1 MTPTTAP
8 PDDASRPDL
17 VVPHSGHRFRPARK
31 KLYPTTLTG
40 ILLFIGSAVLIAAY
54 VVPWWSLTASEPPKP
69 SRKGYEP
76 SDEEIQAFNKLERR
90 AFEIAEVTKE
100 QLPDIRKRASSIHAY
115 TTNQTTKMTVCIWGW
130 NTGTALFGLVVAG
143 LITVAVIVSWTVPLL
158 HDWGWIA
165 SVVAAVCG
173 GILAILALVWVVEMP
188 SADVAGF
195 LSQGTLL
202 GPYFV
207 MGAGVLFLIVGLV
220 DGISGARHV
229 SRLFGASNS

>member
-1 MTPTTAP
+1 MKRLQHSTIWNN
-8 PDDASRPDL
+8 AS
-17 VVPHSGHRFRPARK
+17 A
-31 KLYPTTLTG
+31 
-40 ILLFIGSAVLIAAY
+40 
-54 VVPWWSLTASEPPKP
+54 
-69 SRKGYEP
+69 
-76 SDEEIQAFNKLERR
+76 
-90 AFEIAEVTKE
+90 IAESTE
-100 QLPDIRKRASSIHAY
+100 EYLPNIRKMIPTIQSRN
-115 TTNQTTKMTVCIWGW
+115 TKNQTITFRIWGW
-130 NTGTALFGLVVAG
+130 TTGTALFGLIVAG

-195 LSQGTLL
+195 LSQGALL

-229 SRLFGASNS
+229 SRLFGASNT